1 MCQLLFV
8 LLSLSERDKGHQ
20 RSGKLPRQGPKWPH
34 GANVPEGI
42 CRDGGGLVDMW
53 LLCPAVGLLILRWPP
68 NYCRCNYITI
78 KKVYTTIP
86 HPVWTYSSARV
97 HCYCS
102 ILDHYPGNIGT
113 LRPHFNP
120 QSLPSV
126 PYPNGYNLRYHRRA
140 CSVCVFFSAYLGRS
154 IPSSLIYMLFCVP
167 SMHHFCLNT
176 EPPRNFELLHAIV
189 KLIHNGFPQSPRGH
203 LDPTSRHRW
212 QSKRPDVTGGSGA
225 DLDQQSDWR
234 RAGGARKHGLDNPKC
249 VGED

>member
-1 MCQLLFV
+1 M
-8 LLSLSERDKGHQ
+8 
-20 RSGKLPRQGPKWPH
+20 
-34 GANVPEGI
+34 
-42 CRDGGGLVDMW
+42 
-53 LLCPAVGLLILRWPP
+53 AVGSLTCGCCARRSDSLFCVGRPIIAAAIILQSKKFTQLSRIQSGLTVQLEFIDIVQYWTIIPEILERSDLTLIHSPSHPFRT
-68 NYCRCNYITI
+68 RTD
-78 KKVYTTIP
+78 TTF
-86 HPVWTYSSARV
+86 
-97 HCYCS
+97 
-102 ILDHYPGNIGT
+102 GT
-113 LRPHFNP
+113 T
-120 QSLPSV
+120 
-126 PYPNGYNLRYHRRA
+126 GRA

-167 SMHHFCLNT
+167 SMHHFCLNK

-189 KLIHNGFPQSPRGH
+189 KLIHNGFTQSPKGH